1 MKSGQAGRQEVQEQR
16 NATYLVKADPDGT
29 RACTRIEFGHHT
41 RGEAYRDRDRTR
53 HVACARKRIRQT
65 RIDREASV
73 PYGVVRCVC
82 RCRRVRL
89 AIMRLRVPRRGRGRA
104 GSGSLMLPRT
114 TSHEPR
120 TPPVGPLSAECTPG
134 ARSEEARRTCRPTCP
149 LKAVPPVLYQ
159 ESGLSLVCVCAGG
172 RTTGWPKHVCT

>member
-65 RIDREASV
+65 RINREASV
-73 PYGVVRCVC
+73 PYGVVRCGVQVPC
-82 RCRRVRL
+82 GARCRYHE
-89 AIMRLRVPRRGRGRA
+89 AACAWTGRA

-114 TSHEPR
+114 RGVRISYPSCAL
-120 TPPVGPLSAECTPG
+120 PV
-134 ARSEEARRTCRPTCP
+134 R
-149 LKAVPPVLYQ
+149 
-159 ESGLSLVCVCAGG
+159 
-172 RTTGWPKHVCT
+172 

>member
-1 MKSGQAGRQEVQEQR
+1 MQSGQAGRREVQEQR

-89 AIMRLRVPRRGRGRA
+89 AIMRLRV
-104 GSGSLMLPRT
+104 
-114 TSHEPR
+114 TSWTWTCGLGFAHAAAHHVAR
-120 TPPVGPLSAECTPG
+120 TPYPSCGPLSAECTPG